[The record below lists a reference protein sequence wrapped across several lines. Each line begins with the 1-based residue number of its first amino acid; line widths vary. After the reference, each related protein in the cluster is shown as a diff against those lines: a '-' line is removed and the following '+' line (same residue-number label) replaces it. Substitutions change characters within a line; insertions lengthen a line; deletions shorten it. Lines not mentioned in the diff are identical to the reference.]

1 MKFGVNDRNTNTNK
15 LMEAFSEFRPL
26 SRVMV
31 PRWGDPEGVRNG
43 HKIFFKF
50 SNFFAS
56 YIKSEV
62 QIDRK
67 MHFQVKNV
75 YLT

>member
-1 MKFGVNDRNTNTNK
+1 MKFGVNHRNTDTNK
-15 LMEAFSEFRPL
+15 LIEAFFEFRPL

-43 HKIFFKF
+43 HKIFFQF
-50 SNFFAS
+50 SNFFAK

-62 QIDRK
+62 QIDGK
-67 MHFQVKNV
+67 MHFEVKYV
-75 YLT
+75 